1 MIISAGVA
9 ALAGSAL
16 ATATAHADPTIA
28 GAGTIEPGTQQFG
41 NTLCPDTD
49 RETCSN
55 VQFWKLNGTAGDQVT
70 IDWQHGGGDENSY
83 VSELRVYPEGTD
95 DFSINNVN
103 SLFSFYIGANDK
115 AQSVFTLPQTGTFP
129 LQFIAGCCGDD
140 DAGPYDFS
148 TTIERAVKLFISSPH
163 RKAQIRRNTS
173 VVVNVRGAE
182 GAPYDG
188 LTVTL
193 TGVWR
198 GKSRRLGTA
207 TSSNGVAKFALRL
220 PRSTRMKTI
229 RLRAFVSGVDRYLDA
244 QSSMVKVKVK
254 G

>member
-1 MIISAGVA
+1 MIISASLA
-9 ALAGSAL
+9 ALAASLPAS
-16 ATATAHADPTIA
+16 AHADPTIA

-41 NTLCPDTD
+41 NTLCPDMD

-70 IDWQHGGGDENSY
+70 IDWQHNGGDEYSY
-83 VSELRVYPEGTD
+83 VVQMRVFPEGTD
-95 DFSINNVN
+95 DFSINNVS

-148 TTIERAVKLFISSPH
+148 TTIERAVKLFISSPR
-163 RKAQIRRNTS
+163 RKARISRNTS

-182 GAPYDG
+182 GAPYTG
-188 LTVTL
+188 LPVTL

-198 GKSRRLGTA
+198 GTNRRLGTA
-207 TSSNGVAKFALRL
+207 TSSNGVATFALRL
-220 PRSTRMKTI
+220 PRSTRKKTI
-229 RLRAFVSGVDRYLDA
+229 RLRASVSGVDGYLDA
-244 QSSMVKVKVK
+244 QSAMVKVKVK